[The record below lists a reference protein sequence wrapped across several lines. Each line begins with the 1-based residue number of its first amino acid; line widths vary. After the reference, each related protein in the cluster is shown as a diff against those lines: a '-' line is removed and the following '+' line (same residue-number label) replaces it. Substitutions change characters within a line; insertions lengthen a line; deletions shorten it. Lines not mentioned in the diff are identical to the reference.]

1 MTLHCCDE
9 MRWDEMRASPDTDI
23 LPRPS
28 HWPRPAPGST
38 RCPRPSGAAW
48 TSGLRWKFSGRW
60 SGSDSRTVW
69 SKTRLCS
76 PRWSRCSGDGW
87 ILLEKFCLRWSED
100 WGIYLCLTRRLP
112 RGMLRLDWWWSWSSG
127 GRARS
132 TSGWEWLREK
142 RGSLEDKTRVII
154 RNRACSSITRVFS
167 PNKSGKQ
174 KVNGWS
180 GRYRCGC
187 GIYGEVARPNPLL
200 LPHIQTFY
208 LPPGT
213 LTKITNHTAP
223 RTAWLLHIFKSS
235 SKLQGQT
242 QWK

>member
-1 MTLHCCDE
+1 M
-9 MRWDEMRASPDTDI
+9 
-23 LPRPS
+23 
-28 HWPRPAPGST
+28 
-38 RCPRPSGAAW
+38 
-48 TSGLRWKFSGRW
+48 
-60 SGSDSRTVW
+60 
-69 SKTRLCS
+69 
-76 PRWSRCSGDGW
+76 
-87 ILLEKFCLRWSED
+87 
-100 WGIYLCLTRRLP
+100 CLTRRLP

-154 RNRACSSITRVFS
+154 RNTACSSITRIFS
-167 PNKSGKQ
+167 RNKSGKK

-180 GRYRCGC
+180 GWYRCGC

-208 LPPGT
+208 LPPGP
-213 LTKITNHTAP
+213 LTSYQSHSAADT
-223 RTAWLLHIFKSS
+223 TAWTALLLHIFKSS

-242 QWK
+242 RRKY